1 MKKNKSN
8 SALKS
13 VPNNLKSNTN
23 TSNIE
28 QVTAEQSSAS
38 IFANKSGLIYKAIP
52 FLFVIL
58 SIIVLYYQTSNFE
71 FLWWDDRENIFDN
84 IFVQRGD
91 WGHFWD
97 EDYYGLW
104 IPIPYTLWTFI
115 WSQFPNNPTPFHLTN
130 IFFHC
135 LNCVIIY
142 LIISH
147 FCKDRF
153 KSAIAAMLFVVHP
166 LQVETV
172 AWASGLRDTMGY
184 TFGFLTFYLWLNY
197 KNQFVR
203 ALGFG
208 IFIIALLCKPTVAV
222 LPVLYMVITN
232 GFKKIDLSFEK
243 IKLYA
248 FPIVSVLAG
257 LKAIQVSRDIQGK
270 YVMENAEVSFLYK
283 PLITLDSWG
292 FYWQKLFIPFPLS
305 TEYGRI
311 PGAIMNQILYEG
323 PMFTSLLLITL
334 IIIFYEKMSDTFK
347 VGLTT
352 CVFLYLPTS
361 GIVTFAYQ
369 NISTTA
375 DRYFYAPMLGVA
387 LMSTAIPYNKKWH
400 TYAAFIVL
408 TILGIITYNRIQ
420 IWQSNKSFFM
430 DMLKSNPNSYSAHLN
445 MGNVEKNN
453 RDYPR
458 AIEHFEKA
466 HEIRPTELGPIAGK
480 MMIYGTMGNIKGLE
494 DLFAEY
500 QPKLNSMRTTGPH
513 LSVFY
518 AMLAHA
524 RLQQQRLEEAF
535 NLFCESYKF
544 DPSYHDGKRNLD
556 AIAQNLMQNN
566 KPVPNC
572 PVR

>member
-8 SALKS
+8 AALKS
-13 VPNNLKSNTN
+13 VSHNPVEN
-23 TSNIE
+23 E
-28 QVTAEQSSAS
+28 VSAL
-38 IFANKSGLIYKAIP
+38 FENKDGLIYKAIP
-52 FLFVIL
+52 FLFIIL

-84 IFVQRGD
+84 VFLQRGD
-91 WGHFWD
+91 WTHFWQ

-115 WSQFPNNPTPFHLTN
+115 WSQFPNNPAPFHLTN
-130 IFFHC
+130 IFFHG

-147 FCKDRF
+147 FCKERF
-153 KSAIAAMLFVVHP
+153 KAAIATMLFVIHP

-184 TFGFLTFYLWLNY
+184 TFGFLAFYLWLNY
-197 KNQFVR
+197 KNQMIR
-203 ALGFG
+203 ALAYG
-208 IFIIALLCKPTVAV
+208 IFFIALLCKPTVAV
-222 LPVLYMVITN
+222 LPALYMVLTN
-232 GFKKIDLSFEK
+232 GFKGIDLSFEK
-243 IKLYA
+243 IKLYL
-248 FPIVSVLAG
+248 FPIISVFTG
-257 LKAIQVSRDIQGK
+257 LYFIKLSSDIQSK
-270 YVMENAEVSFLYK
+270 YVMENAAVPLHYK
-283 PLITLDSWG
+283 PLIALDSWG

-311 PGAIMNQILYEG
+311 PGSIMNQILFEG
-323 PMFTSLLLITL
+323 PMFSSLLLITL
-334 IIIFYEKMSDTFK
+334 IIVFYKKMSDTFK

-352 CVFLYLPTS
+352 CIFLYLPTS

-387 LMSTAIPYNKKWH
+387 LMCTTIPFNKKWQIN
-400 TYAAFIVL
+400 TGFITL
-408 TILGIITYNRIQ
+408 ILLSIVTYNRIQ

-430 DMLKSNPNSYSAHLN
+430 DMLQSNPASYSAHLN

-494 DLFAEY
+494 DLFTQY

-535 NLFCESYKF
+535 QLFCESYKF

-556 AIAQNLMQNN
+556 AIAQNLMKNN
-566 KPVPNC
+566 KSVPPC
-572 PVR
+572 AVR